1 MKRFLRYTWVLGAAT
16 ACALLVLALL
26 AFPNTPGKASK
37 SQTSPQTIPGR
48 VDHINDW
55 MLCAQGDGEIDP
67 HVFYTS
73 GVNTDAIGLG
83 DTVRI
88 TYTGDITDPRSR
100 LTASAVEKAAP

>member
-26 AFPNTPGKASK
+26 AFPNAPGKASK
-37 SQTSPQTIPGR
+37 SPTSPQTFTGR
-48 VDHINDW
+48 VEQINDW
-55 MLCAQGDGEIDP
+55 MLCAQGEGEIDP

-88 TYTGDITDPRSR
+88 TYTGSINDPGSA
-100 LTASAVEKAAP
+100 LTACRVDKVRP

>member
-26 AFPNTPGKASK
+26 AFPNAPGKASK
-37 SQTSPQTIPGR
+37 SPASPQTFTGR
-48 VDHINDW
+48 VEQINDW
-55 MLCAQGDGEIDP
+55 MLCAQGEGEIDP